1 MKVQKYPIFFIL
13 VVLLGCDRGPLSLH
27 FEGKDFSGEITHE
40 FKEGYQLKK
49 TYLFDKI
56 KQEDK
61 EGYYIP
67 KEASY
72 RGYKTILSSNANVI
86 DENLTIKNVGKTKI
100 TATLWN
106 KKIRATATFDVT
118 ITKGRAKK
126 LDTIRYTIAWGGLAR
141 DTEINR
147 KKLFKTLY
155 DKGYTIEKITVA
167 DTDIVS
173 ENLHI
178 QFLGTT
184 TITVDLSHPNILD
197 TQAIIKIKIMD
208 TSPDSNENTAGF
220 TTRGKGAPFLM
231 EALLYPDK
239 SSTHYAKYKDYKF
252 TKARVV
258 DTSRAVIDPNVKISS
273 GWVSVIFKKVGLF
286 RVVCYLKHP
295 ITQKTAIG
303 VMEITVTRI
312 D

>member
-1 MKVQKYPIFFIL
+1 MKIQKYPIFFIL

-118 ITKGRAKK
+118 ITKGKAKK
-126 LDTIRYTIAWGGLAR
+126 LDTIRYTIAWSGLAR
-141 DTEINR
+141 EPQINR

-184 TITVDLSHPNILD
+184 TITVDLSHPNILN

-208 TSPDSNENTAGF
+208 IANDGSEDGDNPVTRFKGVGTFCYMMHMLEWDSDSLQ
-220 TTRGKGAPFLM
+220 R
-231 EALLYPDK
+231 
-239 SSTHYAKYKDYKF
+239 AKYKDYKIINV
-252 TKARVV
+252 RVV
-258 DTSRAVIDPNVKISS
+258 DTSMAVLDLNEIPGKFYIR
-273 GWVSVIFKKVGLF
+273 FKKEGLV
-286 RVVCYLKHP
+286 RVVYYLKHL

-303 VMEITVTRI
+303 VVEMILLEKR
-312 D
+312 